1 MAVTRGKVSE
11 GLDFMDV
18 NGRAVIVTGL
28 PYPPL
33 MDTYVKL
40 KRSYLREN
48 QGKNGSQV
56 PRSVLLLLEFKVLKT
71 NISRICVS
79 WCCLQVLRT
88 FSNITDHH
96 GEHLTLIVY
105 IPEDLGS
112 NLGPEISCRD
122 TTFRSLI

>member
-48 QGKNGSQV
+48 QGKTGNKV
-56 PRSVLLLLEFKVLKT
+56 PLPVPLLL
-71 NISRICVS
+71 
-79 WCCLQVLRT
+79 
-88 FSNITDHH
+88 
-96 GEHLTLIVY
+96 
-105 IPEDLGS
+105 
-112 NLGPEISCRD
+112 
-122 TTFRSLI
+122 